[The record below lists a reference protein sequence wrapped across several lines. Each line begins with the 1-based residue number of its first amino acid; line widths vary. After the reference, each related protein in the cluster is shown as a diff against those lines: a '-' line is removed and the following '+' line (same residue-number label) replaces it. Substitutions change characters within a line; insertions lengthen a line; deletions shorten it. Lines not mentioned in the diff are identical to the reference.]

1 MLTGSLW
8 SAALLP
14 HLDAREHELSR
25 SSNESVMPYS
35 KARPERRGPEEKE
48 LREERQEEVRR
59 CKPDAAQ

>member
-8 SAALLP
+8 SAGLLP

-25 SSNESVMPYS
+25 SSSESVMPYS
-35 KARPERRGPEEKE
+35 KARPERRGPGKE